1 MKKSI
6 QYAGIAAATLLA
18 VSPIG
23 VVLLDPITTVRADIT
38 APDSTDMQSYAK
50 EMGDTLEGQKL
61 QYDFNKY
68 TGIQKGLDDGYA
80 LATSKNIT
88 DGSILISPKG
98 TTMFNFSR
106 LLGNA
111 TPSKVKTKVAIK
123 NLDDGSVYYT
133 LKIFDPD
140 GNQVK
145 TATDLDNAIKNDNL
159 LKNYKVD
166 MGLAYANDTSGTS
179 FTELS
184 GAKGLDIVDFSDI
197 ASANLELGP
206 SEITVKQGS
215 SVADI
220 DGTNFGATVVDNNGV
235 QIGKSTESTTY
246 NYYAS
251 FEDANNA
258 INIDLP
264 SGTAITPDPVDVGNT
279 FNTPGTYYRDVG
291 ITMSGAADQYMINYV
306 NEQPGVG
313 DLTVNGVAASK
324 EVVNPGQ
331 DYYLGGSNGYDYIQK
346 VIVTPSG
353 NTGSSTSNTGS
364 ETNNSISGIATTH
377 TDQKSY
383 ALYNDDNVKID
394 NRALMA
400 NSSWQVDGIRT
411 VKGVKQY
418 RVSTHEWVNAS
429 DVDFIENGS
438 INEEMS
444 VKKLDTPKEISLA
457 TNHKIYNLQSSKRVV
472 STTRALAGGTSWL
485 VDKIGTDM
493 HGGIYYGVSTDEFV
507 KASDGVNVVK

>member
-38 APDSTDMQSYAK
+38 ALDSADMQSYAK

-68 TGIQKGLDDGYA
+68 ASVQKTLDDGYT
-80 LATSKNIT
+80 LATSKNLT
-88 DGSILISPKG
+88 DGSILLSPRAS
-98 TTMFNFSR
+98 MYN
-106 LLGNA
+106 LGG
-111 TPSKVKTKVAIK
+111 AIPLK
-123 NLDDGSVYYT
+123 RSTVNDMVNKLGDGSVYYT

-140 GNQVK
+140 DNQVK
-145 TATDLDNAIKNDNL
+145 TATDLDNAIKNDNS

-166 MGLAYANDTSGTS
+166 IGLAYANDTSGTN

-184 GAKGLDIVDFSDI
+184 GAKGLGIIDLSDI
-197 ASANLELGP
+197 TSANLELGP

-215 SVADI
+215 SVDDI
-220 DGTNFGATVVDNNGV
+220 YGTNFSATVVDNNGV
-235 QIGKSTESTTY
+235 QIGKSIDSMA
-246 NYYAS
+246 NDYYAS
-251 FEDANNA
+251 FEDANHA
-258 INIDLP
+258 IDAVGRSNG
-264 SGTAITPDPVDVGNT
+264 SVITPDPVDVGDT
-279 FNTPGTYYRDVG
+279 FKTPGTYYRDVSIIIG
-291 ITMSGAADQYMINYV
+291 GAADQYMINYV
-306 NEQPGVG
+306 SEQPGAG

-324 EVVNPGQ
+324 DRVVNSDQ
-331 DYYLGGSNGYDYIQK
+331 DYFLGSGDGYDYIQK
-346 VIVTPSG
+346 VIVTPSS
-353 NTGSSTSNTGS
+353 NTGSSTS
-364 ETNNSISGIATTH
+364 NSISGIATTH

-394 NRALMA
+394 NRALMT
-400 NSSWQVDGIRT
+400 NSSWQVDGVRT
-411 VKGVKQY
+411 VKGIKQY

-457 TNHKIYNLQSSKRVV
+457 TNHKIYNLQNSKRVV

-507 KASDGVNVVK
+507 KVSDGVNIVK